1 MVVRA
6 GHQTIGTWHSAGR
19 GNGPGTSSDGDGVAD
34 STAVGDRVALA
45 DSDVELDSVGVVEC
59 DTPSGQVAV
68 GVAECDLDWEA
79 DLVSVAL

>member
-1 MVVRA
+1 M
-6 GHQTIGTWHSAGR
+6 
-19 GNGPGTSSDGDGVAD
+19 
-34 STAVGDRVALA
+34 ALA